1 MNKANAKSYG
11 AGGLT
16 RLGALLFTAILLFS
30 CTTGTPLPPPQVVSV
45 YSTSA
50 AQPWLT
56 KLYDCAA
63 DSSIVPNL
71 TAPDSAEIILRIG
84 EPKNL
89 TAPAYQIDVE
99 EILIVTHR
107 ESPIRDLTLEEA
119 RALFAGQGDPSVQV
133 WVYDSA
139 EDVQEMFEQIVMA
152 GRSVTSF
159 ARGAS
164 SPGQM
169 SDLLNAE
176 QDAVGILPKRWKSGD
191 SRIVFNAGSV
201 PVLAILKQEPQGA
214 LTQLLACLQD

>member
-1 MNKANAKSYG
+1 
-11 AGGLT
+11 
-16 RLGALLFTAILLFS
+16 
-30 CTTGTPLPPPQVVSV
+30 
-45 YSTSA
+45 
-50 AQPWLT
+50 
-56 KLYDCAA
+56 
-63 DSSIVPNL
+63 
-71 TAPDSAEIILRIG
+71 
-84 EPKNL
+84 
-89 TAPAYQIDVE
+89 
-99 EILIVTHR
+99 
-107 ESPIRDLTLEEA
+107 
-119 RALFAGQGDPSVQV
+119 VQV